1 MKRGS
6 VYEDRLRVVVLPICV
21 CLAVSAARA
30 QNAALIETLQKH
42 RAGITVKDGKLNGP
56 GADVLRPALAEAQF
70 VLMGE
75 DHGIAQIPE
84 FGAALCAELA
94 PRGFRHLALE
104 VGPNTAPE
112 LEKFARSADG
122 VKQLSD
128 FLKKYPE
135 TVPFYS
141 WREEF
146 AMLEECEK
154 SGGTEGM
161 TLLGVDQE
169 FMGSSG
175 FLLDK
180 VLATKPGP
188 EAAATIQALQKEN
201 GEARAAAVKSGN
213 PWDLL
218 MTSAKLEELKRAH
231 DLLAKQGS
239 TEAQQQFAALLVS
252 RDVYLK
258 NKAADYYNSNRQRA
272 LLMKRNFVAPFSQAM
287 QHGPVPPKVIFKFGG
302 MHMFRGLNPLHSSEL
317 GNLAG
322 EFAEGHG
329 VKSVHILILGVKGQQ
344 ARFAGIGKPSQ
355 AAPFDNTSEKDSDFP
370 FLKPLFENQVV
381 GSWTIHD
388 LRALR
393 TGFSKYGK
401 IDPEFERIIFG
412 YDFVVLVPEATA
424 SHDIE

>member
-1 MKRGS
+1 MRKG
-6 VYEDRLRVVVLPICV
+6 LHVVALSIGA
-21 CLAVSAARA
+21 CLAAAAACA
-30 QNAALIETLQKH
+30 QNAAFVEALQKNH
-42 RAGITVKDGKLNGP
+42 AGITVKDGKLSGP

-75 DHGIAQIPE
+75 DHGVAQIPE

-94 PRGFRHLALE
+94 PRGFHHVALE

-112 LEKFARSADG
+112 LERFARSAEG
-122 VKQLSD
+122 TKQLSE

-135 TVPFYS
+135 SVPFYN

-146 AMLEECEK
+146 AMLQECER
-154 SGGTEGM
+154 SGGSDGM
-161 TLLGVDQE
+161 TLWGVDQE
-169 FMGSSG
+169 FMGASG

-180 VLATKPGP
+180 ILATNPGP
-188 EAAATIQALQKEN
+188 EAAAAIRALQKEN
-201 GEARAAAVKSGN
+201 GEERAAAVKSGN
-213 PWDLL
+213 PWDLF
-218 MTSAKLEELKRAH
+218 MTSVKIEELDRVR
-231 DLLAKQGS
+231 DFLAKQGNA
-239 TEAQQQFAALLVS
+239 EAQQILAALLVS

-272 LLMKRNFVAPFSQAM
+272 MLMKQNFVAPFSLAT
-287 QHGPVPPKVIFKFGG
+287 QHGPTPPKVLFKFGG

-322 EFAEGHG
+322 EFAEAHG
-329 VKSVHILILGVKGQQ
+329 LKSVNILIFGVKGQQ

-370 FLKPLFENQVV
+370 FLKPLFENQVA
-381 GSWTIHD
+381 GSWTIYD

-393 TGFSKYGK
+393 TGFSQFGK
-401 IDPEFERIIFG
+401 IDPEFERVIFG
-412 YDFVVLVPEATA
+412 YDFILLVPQATP
-424 SHDIE
+424 SHDVE